1 MRWGSA
7 LRRPRRRSKPPNMRR
22 RKEKKNVAERR
33 RRVVV
38 SENAPSVAR
47 RVRVRNARVAR
58 RGEAVSLSDVGRAD
72 RPGGRRF
79 RRASLASES
88 DARRKRS
95 YVVAPSHTTWR
106 VRPRRARYHHTRS
119 MRHRITDYVD
129 RCSKRTHLIAVS
141 DPIVA
146 SPSGPRRRE
155 RRPNSRNCSAP
166 RLHPAPGRSRA
177 APWASARGSSPVCL
191 SRTRPPRRR
200 PARR

>member
-7 LRRPRRRSKPPNMRR
+7 LRRPRRRSKPPNIRR
-22 RKEKKNVAERR
+22 RKEKKECRGETTTRR
-33 RRVVV
+33 RFRKR
-38 SENAPSVAR
+38 AFR
-47 RVRVRNARVAR
+47 RATRSRSTRASRATR
-58 RGEAVSLSDVGRAD
+58 RSSLSDAGRAG

-88 DARRKRS
+88 DASRKRS

-119 MRHRITDYVD
+119 VRHRITDYVD
-129 RCSKRTHLIAVS
+129 RCSRRTHLIAVS

>member
-22 RKEKKNVAERR
+22 RKEKKE
-33 RRVVV
+33 
-38 SENAPSVAR
+38 
-47 RVRVRNARVAR
+47 R
-58 RGEAVSLSDVGRAD
+58 RGETTTRRRFRKRAFRRATRSRSTRASRATRRSSLSDAGRAD

-119 MRHRITDYVD
+119 VRHRITDHVD
-129 RCSKRTHLIAVS
+129 RCSKRTRLIAVS